1 MCPSKLTLLLY
12 WRMGMDLIITLAL
25 LKPKIQGILV
35 FMTGCALIRSAGW
48 LFVQPEQHVVADGV
62 G

>member
-1 MCPSKLTLLLY
+1 
-12 WRMGMDLIITLAL
+12 MDLIITLAL

-35 FMTGCALIRSAGW
+35 FMTCCALIRSAGW
-48 LFVQPEQHVVADGV
+48 LFVQPEQHVVANRV